1 MKKLA
6 LVFSLVLMLTFVGCS
21 SKTTVKETDAFRFD
35 SKTGYAY
42 STAPFGIDTT
52 EFESAIGSKLTMVSE
67 SPATAPFAYTNYSS
81 ENIVQSADCSC
92 KFDAQFDENGKLFS
106 VAFHEQLARGMAEEH
121 FEAASKR
128 FTETFGAPAVQDDNG
143 TGTQYLE
150 WQDKSSGTA
159 LGLTYSDLGTTDPTL
174 MISVFEKS
182 RYVEAGTGDWK

>member
-1 MKKLA
+1 M
-6 LVFSLVLMLTFVGCS
+6 
-21 SKTTVKETDAFRFD
+21 
-35 SKTGYAY
+35 
-42 STAPFGIDTT
+42 
-52 EFESAIGSKLTMVSE
+52 
-67 SPATAPFAYTNYSS
+67 
-81 ENIVQSADCSC
+81 QSADCSG

-106 VAFHEQLARGMAEEH
+106 VTFHEQLTRGTAEEH

-143 TGTQYLE
+143 IGTQYLE

>member
-6 LVFSLVLMLTFVGCS
+6 LVLSLVLMLTFVGCS

-52 EFESAIGSKLTMVSE
+52 ELESAIGSKLPMVSE

-81 ENIVQSADCSC
+81 EDIVQSADCSG

-106 VAFHEQLARGMAEEH
+106 VAFHEQLARGTAEEH

-143 TGTQYLE
+143 TALNI
-150 WQDKSSGTA
+150 SSGRIKA
-159 LGLTYSDLGTTDPTL
+159 VARRWGLHIP
-174 MISVFEKS
+174 ISA
-182 RYVEAGTGDWK
+182 RPIRP

>member
-6 LVFSLVLMLTFVGCS
+6 LVLSLVLMLTFVGCS

-52 EFESAIGSKLTMVSE
+52 EL
-67 SPATAPFAYTNYSS
+67 
-81 ENIVQSADCSC
+81 
-92 KFDAQFDENGKLFS
+92 
-106 VAFHEQLARGMAEEH
+106 
-121 FEAASKR
+121 EAASKR

-182 RYVEAGTGDWK
+182 RYVEAGTGEWK

>member
-1 MKKLA
+1 M
-6 LVFSLVLMLTFVGCS
+6 
-21 SKTTVKETDAFRFD
+21 
-35 SKTGYAY
+35 
-42 STAPFGIDTT
+42 
-52 EFESAIGSKLTMVSE
+52 
-67 SPATAPFAYTNYSS
+67 
-81 ENIVQSADCSC
+81 
-92 KFDAQFDENGKLFS
+92 FDENGKLFS
-106 VAFHEQLARGMAEEH
+106 VTFHEQLARGTAEEH

>member
-6 LVFSLVLMLTFVGCS
+6 LVLSLVLMLTFVGCS

-52 EFESAIGSKLTMVSE
+52 ELESAIGSKLTMVSE
-67 SPATAPFAYTNYSS
+67 SPATAPFAYTNYLS
-81 ENIVQSADCSC
+81 EDIVQSAGCSG
-92 KFDAQFDENGKLFS
+92 KFDAQFDENDKLFS
-106 VAFHEQLARGMAEEH
+106 VTFH
-121 FEAASKR
+121 
-128 FTETFGAPAVQDDNG
+128 ETFGAPAVQDDNG

-182 RYVEAGTGDWK
+182 RYVEAGTGEWK

>member
-6 LVFSLVLMLTFVGCS
+6 LVLSLVLMLTFVGCS

-52 EFESAIGSKLTMVSE
+52 ELESAIGSKLTMVSE

-81 ENIVQSADCSC
+81 EDIVQSADCSG

-106 VAFHEQLARGMAEEH
+106 VAFHEQLARGTAEEH

-143 TGTQYLE
+143 IGTQYLE
-150 WQDKSSGTA
+150 WQDKSLS
-159 LGLTYSDLGTTDPTL
+159 LIHISEPT
-174 MISVFEKS
+174 
-182 RYVEAGTGDWK
+182 RP

>member
-1 MKKLA
+1 M
-6 LVFSLVLMLTFVGCS
+6 
-21 SKTTVKETDAFRFD
+21 
-35 SKTGYAY
+35 
-42 STAPFGIDTT
+42 
-52 EFESAIGSKLTMVSE
+52 
-67 SPATAPFAYTNYSS
+67 
-81 ENIVQSADCSC
+81 QSANCSG
-92 KFDAQFDENGKLFS
+92 KFDAQFDKNGKLFS
-106 VAFHEQLARGMAEEH
+106 VTFHEQLARGTAEEH

-182 RYVEAGTGDWK
+182 RYVEAGTGEWK

>member
-6 LVFSLVLMLTFVGCS
+6 LVLSLVLMLTFVGCS

-52 EFESAIGSKLTMVSE
+52 KLESAIGSKLTMISE

-81 ENIVQSADCSC
+81 EDIVQSADCS
-92 KFDAQFDENGKLFS
+92 GK
-106 VAFHEQLARGMAEEH
+106 